1 LGDSVKK
8 FITGVIISV
17 AVVLLLIPLL
27 SGGCGRSDVDTPEE
41 LTPVEISEYEG
52 EKLSSTDDFREN
64 SILGPQ
70 RVNMEDYQLQV
81 KGLVENPKSY
91 NYDEVIEDNQ
101 HYKKV
106 VTLDCVEGWS
116 VNILWEGVLVRDLID
131 NSGVSPDAKV
141 VIFHAY
147 DGYTTSFPLEYIM
160 DNDIILAYRMNDI
173 VIPPERGYPF
183 QLVAESKWGYKWI
196 KWVTDIELSDDVNYR
211 GYWESRGYSN
221 DADLDKSFLE
231 R

>member
-1 LGDSVKK
+1 MKK
-8 FITGVIISV
+8 LVTGATISV

-27 SGGCGRSDVDTPEE
+27 SGGCGMSDVDTPEE
-41 LTPVEISEYEG
+41 LAPVEISEYEG
-52 EKLSSTDDFREN
+52 DKLSSTDDFREN

-70 RVNMEDYQLQV
+70 HVNMGDYQLQV
-81 KGLVENPKSY
+81 KGLVENPKIY
-91 NYDEVIEDNQ
+91 TYDEVIEGNQ

-106 VTLDCVEGWS
+106 VNLDCVEGWS

-147 DGYTTSFPLEYIM
+147 DGYTTSFPLEYII
-160 DNDIILAYRMNDI
+160 DNDIILAYKMNDI
-173 VIPPERGYPF
+173 VIPPERGFPF

-211 GYWESRGYSN
+211 GFWESRGYSN
-221 DADLDKSFLE
+221 DAHLDESFLE